1 MAATQRRYME
11 REMEPEGDVKG
22 VIVLVVCA
30 IYAISLFIAAAVFTR
45 IFKGVK
51 SSFSELWTHAQIADV
66 VKEDKYDFNH
76 NLRPL
81 KHSYI
86 GSK

>member
-30 IYAISLFIAAAVFTR
+30 IYAITLFIAAAVFTR

-51 SSFSELWTHAQIADV
+51 SSCKLF
-66 VKEDKYDFNH
+66 
-76 NLRPL
+76 
-81 KHSYI
+81 
-86 GSK
+86 